1 MMPKQTISETEL
13 RQLEHR
19 YSALQHALADLP
31 WILQGSVVE
40 RPPPPDSSKA
50 KTTFIW
56 TRKVRNKTVTV
67 SLSRQQAI
75 AFRRAIKANREI
87 EKTLQSMRDMSQSA
101 LLSSLPGPK
110 RNTTPNSPRN
120 TRKKLP

>member
-1 MMPKQTISETEL
+1 MMPKETISDAEL
-13 RQLEHR
+13 RQLERR
-19 YSALQHALADLP
+19 YRALQRALADLP

-87 EKTLQSMRDMSQSA
+87 EKTLKSMRDMSQSA
-101 LLSSLPGPK
+101 LLSSLPGPR
-110 RNTTPNSPRN
+110 RNTTTNRPRN
-120 TRKKLP
+120 TRKKPS

>member
-1 MMPKQTISETEL
+1 MTSEETIYEAEL
-13 RQLEHR
+13 RHLERR
-19 YSALQHALADLP
+19 YSALQRALGNLP

-40 RPPPPDSSKA
+40 RLPPPDSSKA

-56 TRKVRNKTVTV
+56 TRKVRGKTVTV

-75 AFRRAIKANREI
+75 AFRRAIKANRKI

-101 LLSSLPGPK
+101 ILSSLPGPK
-110 RNTTPNSPRN
+110 RSTGPKHPEKATIQSS
-120 TRKKLP
+120 